1 MSDFED
7 FKNQKQKA
15 VKYSWRCTPRPR
27 HVILRQSHSAPI
39 SARYSIL
46 RKRPEGPEKQKSAK
60 HYQRIMARTAS
71 GKSIVGTTGR
81 LLCVLVWRGFP
92 PSSSTLSPPPPSLG
106 GADAH
111 AAALSGP
118 QNLHLTHG
126 GRSAADNHP
135 PAAAFDTHK
144 LQKRRTE
151 REARKI
157 QGQEHGQGQVLPLRN
172 CGRGHSGSVAGE
184 DPKIPAIYFLVGLDG
199 RGPASRAPGALHLGD
214 LALGPPHCFVCSN
227 MRRARIDVIFD
238 TVFMCTR
245 YVEYA

>member
-1 MSDFED
+1 M
-7 FKNQKQKA
+7 
-15 VKYSWRCTPRPR
+15 C
-27 HVILRQSHSAPI
+27 
-39 SARYSIL
+39 
-46 RKRPEGPEKQKSAK
+46 
-60 HYQRIMARTAS
+60 AS
-71 GKSIVGTTGR
+71 VAWFSSV
-81 LLCVLVWRGFP
+81 LLDPVA
-92 PSSSTLSPPPPSLG
+92 PPPSLG

-151 REARKI
+151 REARKM
-157 QGQEHGQGQVLPLRN
+157 QARTRTRTRTSLTSPELRTRPLWISRWGGSQN
-172 CGRGHSGSVAGE
+172 PCHIFPRRPGRTRSGEQSAGC
-184 DPKIPAIYFLVGLDG
+184 PPFG
-199 RGPASRAPGALHLGD
+199 RSCAWTSSLLRLFKYETCENRL
-214 LALGPPHCFVCSN
+214 
-227 MRRARIDVIFD
+227 IFD

>member
-1 MSDFED
+1 M
-7 FKNQKQKA
+7 QLALYTKA
-15 VKYSWRCTPRPR
+15 THTSCD
-27 HVILRQSHSAPI
+27 LAPI
-39 SARYSIL
+39 TQRANFCTLFNTAKKAGGAR
-46 RKRPEGPEKQKSAK
+46 KAK
-60 HYQRIMARTAS
+60 VGQTLPTYYGEDSFREIDRGHDGETVVCAS
-71 GKSIVGTTGR
+71 VAWFSSV
-81 LLCVLVWRGFP
+81 LLDPVA
-92 PSSSTLSPPPPSLG
+92 PPPSLG

-245 YVEYA
+245 YEEYA